1 MRIIYSNWRQSC
13 EQERKI
19 CRDARGEESER
30 EEVRGKTFDLS
41 GDYATRELHEIAE
54 NQLGIATKI
63 IQGFILS
70 NRLTNFLTT
79 YCMTCTS
86 ITPLRAIKGE

>member
-54 NQLGIATKI
+54 N
-63 IQGFILS
+63 
-70 NRLTNFLTT
+70 
-79 YCMTCTS
+79 
-86 ITPLRAIKGE
+86 